1 MNDYSCLKPKS
12 KINEILSE
20 LNRTNKSL
28 NDLSKAITL
37 HSPKEGIIKNTC
49 NLNGSSFVDT
59 KSFLSQTNFILNH
72 TKANSCGNG
81 ETISNPRSCSNVQE
95 INSNINDDRN
105 NINPFT
111 DDVFNNQ
118 HTSFT
123 NSFTPTVVGNKSN
136 ITHRAKNVD
145 KYYKDLDKCAKYV
158 DFDINSRDIVN
169 NKNDNVNHDKI
180 SKINATNTDDSNNAT
195 NNNAINN
202 DDSNNHRDNGNI
214 DGINGKI
221 STDVDKDTAKA
232 KANSDLKTDRK
243 EVEGRKAIFIV
254 GDSVIKELKGFE
266 LSKSIGHKKPV
277 KVRSHPSA
285 HIRCLT
291 DHIQPI
297 IRNKDA
303 EHILLHMS
311 GYYKSDSSNS

>member
-1 MNDYSCLKPKS
+1 M
-12 KINEILSE
+12 
-20 LNRTNKSL
+20 
-28 NDLSKAITL
+28 
-37 HSPKEGIIKNTC
+37 
-49 NLNGSSFVDT
+49 
-59 KSFLSQTNFILNH
+59 NH

-81 ETISNPRSCSNVQE
+81 ETISNPRSCANLQE
-95 INSNINDDRN
+95 INSNINHDRN

-111 DDVFNNQ
+111 SDAFNNQ
-118 HTSFT
+118 HTSST

-145 KYYKDLDKCAKYV
+145 KYYKDLDKYAKDV

-169 NKNDNVNHDKI
+169 NKNDNINHDKI
-180 SKINATNTDDSNNAT
+180 SKINATNTDDSNNTT

-214 DGINGKI
+214 EDINGKI

-254 GDSVIKELKGFE
+254 GDNVIKELKGFE
-266 LSKSIGHKKPV
+266 LSKSIGHNKKTV
-277 KVRSHPSA
+277 NVTSHPSA
-285 HIRCLT
+285 QIRCLT

-303 EHILLHMS
+303 
-311 GYYKSDSSNS
+311 